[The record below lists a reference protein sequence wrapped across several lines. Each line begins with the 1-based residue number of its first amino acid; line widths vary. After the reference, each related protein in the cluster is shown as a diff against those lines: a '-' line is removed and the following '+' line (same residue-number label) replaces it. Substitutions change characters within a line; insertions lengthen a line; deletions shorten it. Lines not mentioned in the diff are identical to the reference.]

1 MLENGFI
8 LGHSSYCYTNQNIYF
23 FCSVHVPDTIFLSV
37 SWELR
42 SKYIWVCLFI
52 RIDVTF
58 YLGNEVVVQMLR
70 RAPVYWPRSE
80 HLMCM
85 ELFCLPP
92 SIHMLMFIS
101 ETVINL
107 AKIAWVLCLISA
119 YVSVNQYNTLCPIM
133 KKAIPLHHDM
143 LEFAVLQENNL
154 HPPFPTRHTQSLRR
168 H

>member
-70 RAPVYWPRSE
+70 RAPVYWPRTSD
-80 HLMCM
+80 
-85 ELFCLPP
+85 
-92 SIHMLMFIS
+92 
-101 ETVINL
+101 VYGV
-107 AKIAWVLCLISA
+107 VLSA
-119 YVSVNQYNTLCPIM
+119 TLNTYVDVHQ
-133 KKAIPLHHDM
+133 
-143 LEFAVLQENNL
+143 
-154 HPPFPTRHTQSLRR
+154 
-168 H
+168 